1 MMNRAQVLEERK
13 KLVRPEP
20 TYPDMTHRQILTV
33 LSGLIMAM
41 FVSALGSTIVTNAL
55 PRLAHELKAS
65 EAAYTWVVTATLLTM
80 TASTPIWG
88 KMADRFDRK
97 KLMQGAILYYI
108 LSCWFAGLCQ
118 NIEMLILARAL
129 QGIGSGGVMAVSQVI
144 IGAMIPPRQRGK
156 YAGYLGASFALA
168 TVAGPLIG
176 GAIVDTP
183 FLGWRGIFYAST
195 PLAIAAL
202 FILHF
207 TLHLPAREARRR
219 IPIDFLGGTM
229 IIGSVCTLL
238 IYVSLAGAHTFAWVS
253 PQSAVLVPLAVLL
266 LIGAILAEQRALDPI
281 IPLELF
287 KNRTVLLVVS
297 SGALLGVSM
306 IGTNVF
312 LGQYFQIGQG
322 HSAIVAGMLT
332 LPLVSAMFLTSLVSG
347 RMITRTGKWK
357 RYLLGGVTSLII
369 GLALLSRL
377 SVSTPALM
385 TGVAMALVGV
395 GIGSTNQNLVLI
407 VQNSLPLSQLGVGSS
422 AVQFFRTLGSATGL
436 SILGSI
442 MTLHVTNSLTRGYAD
457 AGVAPPNGAAAGSI
471 PDVNKLPREAADIV
485 SSSYAD
491 TVALIFTIM
500 LPLVLLALFL
510 LWRIKEVPL
519 RQRGP
524 SEADR
529 PKSGTE
535 SPAGTPAPEA
545 GDIGTDAALE
555 SPVPATA
562 PAIR

>member
-13 KLVRPEP
+13 KLARPEP

-65 EAAYTWVVTATLLTM
+65 EAMYTWVITATLLTM

-97 KLMQGAILYYI
+97 KLMQIAIVYYI

-118 NIEMLILARAL
+118 NIEMLVVARAL
-129 QGIGSGGVMAVSQVI
+129 QGIGSGGVIAVSQVI
-144 IGAMIPPRQRGK
+144 IGAMIPPRERGK

-176 GAIVDTP
+176 GAIVDAP
-183 FLGWRGIFYAST
+183 FLGWRGIFYAGT
-195 PLAIAAL
+195 PIALAAL
-202 FILHF
+202 VVLHK
-207 TLHLPAREARRR
+207 TLHLPKVAPRKV
-219 IPIDFLGGTM
+219 PIDFLGGSM
-229 IIGSVCTLL
+229 IIASVCLL
-238 IYVSLAGAHTFAWVS
+238 LVWVSLAGSHKIAWLGS
-253 PQSAVLVPLAVLL
+253 ESAVLIPLGIVM

-287 KNRTVLLVVS
+287 KNRTVLLVVC

-322 HSAIVAGMLT
+322 HTAIVAGLLT
-332 LPLVSAMFLTSLVSG
+332 LPLVTAMFLTSLISG
-347 RMITRTGKWK
+347 RLITKHGVWK
-357 RYLLGGVTSLII
+357 RFIIGGVMIMLV
-369 GLALLSRL
+369 GLTVLSRL
-377 SVSTPALM
+377 SVSTPALI
-385 TGVAMALVGV
+385 TGFAMACVGV

-422 AVQFFRTLGSATGL
+422 SVGFFRTLGSASGL
-436 SILGSI
+436 SILGSV
-442 MTLHVTNSLTRGYAD
+442 MTAQVVQSLTGGFRD
-457 AGVAPPNGAAAGSI
+457 AGITPPAGAAAGAI
-471 PDVNKLPREAADIV
+471 PDVNKLPQQAADIV
-485 SSSYAD
+485 QNAYAG
-491 TVALIFTIM
+491 TVALIFTLM
-500 LPLVLLALFL
+500 LPLVLIALFL
-510 LWRIKEVPL
+510 LWRIEEVPL
-519 RQRGP
+519 RQKGP
-524 SEADR
+524 ALHEVPGSGPDGAPVAPAALVDVRDIATGAVLEA
-529 PKSGTE
+529 
-535 SPAGTPAPEA
+535 PAP
-545 GDIGTDAALE
+545 
-555 SPVPATA
+555 
-562 PAIR
+562 IR

>member
-20 TYPDMTHRQILTV
+20 TYPDMTHKQILTV

-55 PRLAHELKAS
+55 PRLAHELEAS
-65 EAAYTWVVTATLLTM
+65 EASYTWVVAATLLTM

-97 KLMQGAILYYI
+97 KLMQGAIAYYV
-108 LSCWFAGLCQ
+108 LACWFAGFSQ

-168 TVAGPLIG
+168 TVCGPLIG

-202 FILHF
+202 VILHF
-207 TLHLPAREARRR
+207 TLHLPARERLR
-219 IPIDFLGGTM
+219 IPIDYLGGTM
-229 IIGSVCTLL
+229 IISSVCSLL
-238 IYVSLAGAHTFAWVS
+238 IYISLAGAGLFDWIS
-253 PQSAVLVPLAVLL
+253 PTSALLVGLAIVLL
-266 LIGAILAEQRALDPI
+266 VGAILAEQRAVDPI

-287 KNRTVLLVVS
+287 ANRTVLLVVI

-322 HSAIVAGMLT
+322 HSALVAGMLT
-332 LPLVSAMFLTSLVSG
+332 LPLVTAMFLTSLISG
-347 RMITRTGKWK
+347 RLITKHGVWK
-357 RYLLGGVTSLII
+357 RYVLGGVLGLVI
-369 GLALLSRL
+369 GLVVLSRL
-377 SVSTPALM
+377 SVGTPAVV
-385 TGVAMALVGV
+385 TGIGMALVGV

-436 SILGSI
+436 SILGSV
-442 MTLHVTNSLTRGYAD
+442 MTAHVTTSLTDGFRD
-457 AGVAPPNGAAAGSI
+457 AGIEPPEGAAAGAI
-471 PDVNKLPREAADIV
+471 PDVNKLPQAAADIV
-485 SSSYAD
+485 QNSYAT

-500 LPLVLLALFL
+500 LPLVLVAIFL

-519 RQRGP
+519 RQKGP
-524 SEADR
+524 SDGDNVPVA
-529 PKSGTE
+529 PAA
-535 SPAGTPAPEA
+535 PAGGPAPA
-545 GDIGTDAALE
+545 VPRLTDA
-555 SPVPATA
+555 PAG
-562 PAIR
+562 

>member
-13 KLVRPEP
+13 KLIRPEP
-20 TYPDMTHRQILTV
+20 TFPDMTHRQILTV

-108 LSCWFAGLCQ
+108 LSCWFAGLSQ
-118 NIEMLILARAL
+118 SMEMLILARAL

-183 FLGWRGIFYAST
+183 FLGWRGIFYAGT
-195 PLAIAAL
+195 PLALAAL
-202 FILHF
+202 VVLHF
-207 TLHLPAREARRR
+207 TLHLPEREKQRR

-229 IIGSVCTLL
+229 IIGAVCTLL
-238 IYVSLAGAHTFAWVS
+238 VWVSLAGAHTFAWVS
-253 PQSAVLVPLAVLL
+253 PQSAVLVPLAILMLV
-266 LIGAILAEQRALDPI
+266 GAILAEQRAIDPI

-287 KNRTVLLVVS
+287 RNRTVLFVVGA
-297 SGALLGVSM
+297 GALLGVSM

-322 HSAIVAGMLT
+322 RSAIVAGMLT
-332 LPLVSAMFLTSLVSG
+332 LPLVTAMFLTSLVSG
-347 RMITRTGKWK
+347 RLITKNGVWK
-357 RYLLGGVTSLII
+357 KYVIGGVICLVI
-369 GLALLSRL
+369 GLAVLARL
-377 SVSTPALM
+377 SVSTPALL

-395 GIGSTNQNLVLI
+395 GIGATNQNLTLV
-407 VQNSLPLSQLGVGSS
+407 VQNALPLSQLGVGSS

-436 SILGSI
+436 SILGSV
-442 MTLHVTNSLTRGYAD
+442 MTAHVTDGLVRGFD
-457 AGVAPPNGAAAGSI
+457 EAGVAPPDGSASGAI
-471 PDVNKLPREAADIV
+471 PDVNKLPREAAEIV
-485 SSSYAD
+485 QNAYAT
-491 TVALIFTIM
+491 TVSLIFLIM
-500 LPLVLLALFL
+500 IPLALMALVL
-510 LWRIKEVPL
+510 LWRITETPL

-524 SEADR
+524 SEAG
-529 PKSGTE
+529 PKPG
-535 SPAGTPAPEA
+535 APAP
-545 GDIGTDAALE
+545 DAAE
-555 SPVPATA
+555 ADGGADAGAGGQRQRPDSPLTVTG
-562 PAIR
+562 